1 MMFHSD
7 ALSRWEE
14 GPYAMKAIIGCEF
27 EDKPGSWFV
36 QLRTPAAGVMDQ
48 VVLAT
53 VTAANREDALEKAR
67 LAAGVTE
74 IVPWPKPNA
83 KYPSSTIRLPGLRAA
98 LVRCEHAMA
107 MLSEHINTLHD
118 EI

>member
-1 MMFHSD
+1 MTFLSD
-7 ALSRWEE
+7 ALARWEE
-14 GPYAMKAIIGCEF
+14 GPYAMQAIIGCEF

-36 QLRTPAAGVMDQ
+36 QLRTPAVDVMDQ

-53 VTAANREDALEKAR
+53 VMAPTREGALEKATR
-67 LAAGVTE
+67 TAGVTE
-74 IVPWPKPNA
+74 IIPWPRQKFPG
-83 KYPSSTIRLPGLRAA
+83 STIRLPGLLAA
-98 LVRCEHAMA
+98 VVRCEHAMA

>member
-1 MMFHSD
+1 MTFLFD
-7 ALSRWEE
+7 ALRRWEE

-36 QLRTPAAGVMDQ
+36 QLRTPAIDVMDQ

-53 VTAANREDALEKAR
+53 VTAPERETALEKAR

-74 IVPWPKPNA
+74 IVPWPRRKHPA
-83 KYPSSTIRLPGLRAA
+83 STIRLPGLLAA